1 MFLLYDLERGNMLIF
16 QGQTRTKIKGKI
28 STGQRLTTF
37 FQCKF
42 FFEKIS
48 KN

>member
-1 MFLLYDLERGNMLIF
+1 MFLLYHLERGNMLTF
-16 QGQTRTKIKGKI
+16 QGQTKTKIKGRI
-28 STGQRLTTF
+28 STEQRLTTF
-37 FQCKF
+37 FQWKF